1 VGKIFG
7 IDILRKKVFSGA
19 NVVLK
24 VMPRAIDE
32 ISPRIG
38 PQPRAFERIPLM
50 RAHPVKSE
58 DLTGPICQEQRPSFD
73 LEESG
78 LAGWDV
84 LYAADLAERHPYL
97 KSAVMKRLT

>member
-7 IDILRKKVFSGA
+7 IDILRKEVFSGA

-24 VMPRAIDE
+24 VVPRTIDE

-38 PQPRAFERIPLM
+38 PEPRAFERIPLM

-58 DLTGPICQEQRPSFD
+58 DLTGPICQEQRRSFD
-73 LEESG
+73 VEES
-78 LAGWDV
+78 AP
-84 LYAADLAERHPYL
+84 AAR
-97 KSAVMKRLT
+97 TIW